1 MPVKL
6 PNWKIDPFQKLT
18 RTQKRE
24 LKEAAKGFNERLV
37 RKNPNG
43 TFCLGIPFKLKG
55 RFEEPE
61 SMTVRRRKLKN
72 YLVPMSK
79 MEPPKLYRGRGRTR
93 RLERER
99 EDRFKNLVFICVC
112 LIISNMDE

>member
-1 MPVKL
+1 MRAKL
-6 PNWKIDPFQKLT
+6 PDWKIDPFHKLN
-18 RTQKRE
+18 RQEKKV

-37 RKNPNG
+37 QKNPNG
-43 TFCLGIPFKLKG
+43 TFCLGVPLKLKG

-61 SMTVRRRKLKN
+61 SMTVRRRKLRD

-99 EDRFKNLVFICVC
+99 EDNF
-112 LIISNMDE
+112 